1 MKSIEKESKNIK
13 QEKINALKKIIPECF
28 SEGALNIEK
37 FKTVFDEKIDHDDEQ
52 YNFTWKGKKSS
63 IINRQTRSKGTLIP
77 NRDESINF
85 DRTGNLFIESDNLE
99 AMKLLQKSYYE
110 KIKMIYIDPPYNLNG
125 DFVYNDNLYQSI
137 ESYLEQTGQTKN
149 GKLLTTEPETVGR
162 IHSNWLTMMY
172 PRLSLA
178 KNLLR
183 EDGVIIISIDDH
195 EFHNLVMI
203 MNEIFGE
210 DNFIGDIIW
219 NSTKSVTNTAL
230 VSVSHTYNLIYAK
243 SKSYFIENRDKFK
256 HPETGDGFS
265 NPDDDPRGAWKADP
279 YQVGGIRPDQ
289 LYEIKNP
296 KTGRIYTPNSGCSW
310 KNSHMNFKNLLK
322 NGRIIFG
329 AAGTAGPQRKRFLSE
344 AMRQGRVTTTLWKDI
359 GTTASATK
367 SLKSLFGHNIFNN
380 PKPTDL
386 IKLFLELG
394 APNDND
400 IVLDFFAGSGTTGAA
415 IFDQNLKDGKMRKF
429 ILIQIPE
436 KIKNTTQNA
445 EALTFLTKIKKPHNI
460 AEISKERLRRVIPKL
475 NTDHL
480 GFKVFKLEKS
490 NYKIW
495 EDNNIEN
502 NLELKKQLKIFESS
516 LIENYKDENVIY
528 ECIIKE
534 GYDLNSKIKKYGK
547 IKSNKIFYVCDNN
560 DSFYIS
566 LDIKIKTQTINSL
579 SNIKDEKIV
588 FFCLDGALTDS
599 QKTNLAKQCTLKTM

>member
-1 MKSIEKESKNIK
+1 
-13 QEKINALKKIIPECF
+13 
-28 SEGALNIEK
+28 
-37 FKTVFDEKIDHDDEQ
+37 
-52 YNFTWKGKKSS
+52 
-63 IINRQTRSKGTLIP
+63 
-77 NRDESINF
+77 
-85 DRTGNLFIESDNLE
+85 
-99 AMKLLQKSYYE
+99 
-110 KIKMIYIDPPYNLNG
+110 
-125 DFVYNDNLYQSI
+125 
-137 ESYLEQTGQTKN
+137 
-149 GKLLTTEPETVGR
+149 
-162 IHSNWLTMMY
+162 
-172 PRLSLA
+172 
-178 KNLLR
+178 
-183 EDGVIIISIDDH
+183 
-195 EFHNLVMI
+195 
-203 MNEIFGE
+203 
-210 DNFIGDIIW
+210 
-219 NSTKSVTNTAL
+219 
-230 VSVSHTYNLIYAK
+230 
-243 SKSYFIENRDKFK
+243 
-256 HPETGDGFS
+256 
-265 NPDDDPRGAWKADP
+265 
-279 YQVGGIRPDQ
+279 
-289 LYEIKNP
+289 
-296 KTGRIYTPNSGCSW
+296 
-310 KNSHMNFKNLLK
+310 MNFKNLLK